1 MKNPFKK
8 SIKKFELINAM
19 NADSDLVAIEKIIKS
34 NPNSV
39 FETDIEEG
47 YTALHYVAWDNKF
60 DIVKL
65 LIKSGAEIDPI
76 GEDGLSPFLLA
87 ANNGFYEIVEILA
100 DNGADI
106 NRISQDA
113 EDPYQG
119 VSGTSAIRT
128 ASLNQYWDVVSF
140 LMNRDVKL
148 EILLEPCLGNPNG
161 LTDFFE
167 VMRAVGISNENILND
182 PDEINAFEEVVK
194 ERLNL
199 NSEKKEVVQEDETDE
214 TIMKNEINEILMGIF
229 FSGVAFLYISFC
241 QITDGEVAD
250 TEMKMIFEKMRE
262 IGLQTNLN
270 NDQVQNEVEGAIDRF
285 ITVNKR
291 YGHPG
296 LLLGFFNIMSKLK
309 NHSAFNKEI
318 AESIY
323 LDLTNLMNAD
333 GVQNEN
339 EIDVLAYVKRE
350 FGLQDQKNTSSEKEK
365 EQEDDNKGYPGI
377 STRVKKM
384 MPEIKRMN

>member
-1 MKNPFKK
+1 MKTDDTFELYSQGIRLLNNPEFNEIETAVNTAEKLLTK
-8 SIKKFELINAM
+8 IKQEYYGIVEQKEIEVEITEPEGWSELINAM

-47 YTALHYVAWDNKF
+47 YTALHYAAWDNKF

-167 VMRAVGISNENILND
+167 VMRAVGISNENIL
-182 PDEINAFEEVVK
+182 K
-194 ERLNL
+194 
-199 NSEKKEVVQEDETDE
+199 
-214 TIMKNEINEILMGIF
+214 
-229 FSGVAFLYISFC
+229 
-241 QITDGEVAD
+241 
-250 TEMKMIFEKMRE
+250 
-262 IGLQTNLN
+262 QTNK
-270 NDQVQNEVEGAIDRF
+270 GR
-285 ITVNKR
+285 
-291 YGHPG
+291 
-296 LLLGFFNIMSKLK
+296 
-309 NHSAFNKEI
+309 
-318 AESIY
+318 
-323 LDLTNLMNAD
+323 LMP
-333 GVQNEN
+333 
-339 EIDVLAYVKRE
+339 IWPL
-350 FGLQDQKNTSSEKEK
+350 
-365 EQEDDNKGYPGI
+365 
-377 STRVKKM
+377 
-384 MPEIKRMN
+384 